1 MLSLF
6 LYSSLVNKIFIL
18 SFYFIIMVKE
28 GVPTTLIVG
37 AVIAT
42 LASIAGILLNLEKKL
57 KKKVEVEKEIEENL
71 YVTKIAQ
78 LKQSEKT
85 VSELLNEISNLSK
98 KLFNE
103 KFGIPQNLGYSEISK
118 TLEAQKRPRISELC
132 KRIEWALYS
141 GEEIDK
147 FEVEKL
153 LQDLERVIIQES
165 QQERL
170 AKESLKSIIMPQ
182 GKKEETGL
190 NRDPFDDSLLIG
202 KLKSTLEDYHLDID
216 DLNTSAIIA
225 GSTGSGKTIAA
236 QVIAEEA
243 LLKNK
248 SVIVFDS
255 TAKWTGFLKKCDSSD
270 MLKRYE
276 HFGIKKKDAQ
286 AFKGS
291 IKIIKDPYE
300 VLNIKRYI
308 HKNGEITIFDTS
320 ALDDK
325 NSELFIASSLE
336 QIFQSNLGESKELR
350 SLIFYENA
358 HKALTRFGASGDGI
372 VQIDRAARNFKKY
385 GLGLILV
392 SQILKDFTK
401 ELVAPVKTEIQLVT
415 RYIGDLKRIKM
426 IYGEDVLNR
435 VANSSIGTAMIF
447 TNGSLTNPEPYF
459 VAFRPILHNKQK
471 LTPKE
476 IEWHNTQTRVIED
489 LEYQIVNLSKSGARV
504 ASLTSEIS
512 LLKENIKEQEFISV
526 EAGLKAINK
535 KIELYWESVGKEPMH
550 LPLRKIRKE
559 VIQGGIEKSRRE
571 RAALDGGR
579 HEAEARRI
587 KEIIKIREKLRKQK
601 LQERKE
607 KEKRELEELGKKAA
621 RTAEIRKKI
630 EQQRVQQAGR
640 MQAMRQQSIVSKT
653 QEIKPKIIETR
664 LKKPLQKSIISQDK
678 IITRHETP
686 LPTTERITEAELRKL
701 EQDIFSL
708 RKEIQK
714 YTIHKGVVQEIVKK
728 QKKSE
733 KAKINPSKGKSKKR

>member
-1 MLSLF
+1 
-6 LYSSLVNKIFIL
+6 
-18 SFYFIIMVKE
+18 MVKE
-28 GVPTTLIVG
+28 GVPTTLIIG

-42 LASIAGILLNLEKKL
+42 LASIVGILLSLEKKL
-57 KKKVEVEKEIEENL
+57 KNKVEVEKEIEENL

-85 VSELLNEISNLSK
+85 VSELLNEISALSK
-98 KLFNE
+98 KLFSE
-103 KFGIPQNLGYSEISK
+103 KFGISPNMGYSEISK

-165 QQERL
+165 RQERL
-170 AKESLKSIIMPQ
+170 AKESLKAITFSKPE
-182 GKKEETGL
+182 EETGL
-190 NRDPFDDSLLIG
+190 NRNPFDDSLLIG

-216 DLNTSAIIA
+216 DLNTSTIIA
-225 GSTGSGKTIAA
+225 GSTGSGKTVTA

-255 TAKWTGFLKKCDSSD
+255 TSKWTGFLKKCDNPD
-270 MLKRYE
+270 LLKRYE
-276 HFGIKKKDAQ
+276 YFGIKKKDAQ

-291 IKIIKDPYE
+291 IKIVKDPYE

-320 ALDDK
+320 TLDDK
-325 NSELFIASSLE
+325 NAELFIASSLE

-350 SLIFYENA
+350 SLIIYENA
-358 HKALTRFGASGDGI
+358 HKALTRFGASGDAV
-372 VQIDRAARNFKKY
+372 VQIDRAARGFKKY

-401 ELVAPVKTEIQLVT
+401 ELVAPVKTEIQLAT
-415 RYIGDLKRIKM
+415 RYIGDLKRLRM
-426 IYGEDVLNR
+426 IYGEEILNQ
-435 VANSSIGTAMIF
+435 VVNNSIGTAMIF

-489 LEYQIVNLSKSGARV
+489 LEYQIVNLSKAGASV
-504 ASLTSEIS
+504 APLTSEIS

-526 EAGLKAINK
+526 EAGLKALNK

-550 LPLRKIRKE
+550 LPLKKIRKE
-559 VIQGGIEKSRRE
+559 VIKGGIEKSRRE
-571 RAALDGGR
+571 RAALDGGK
-579 HEAEARRI
+579 HEAEVRRI
-587 KEIIKIREKLRKQK
+587 REIIKIREKLKKQRIQEKKQK
-601 LQERKE
+601 ENQ
-607 KEKRELEELGKKAA
+607 ELEELGKKAA
-621 RTAEIRKKI
+621 EQTELRKRFEKEQAAKNLQRMQMIQQQRIVSEKLNKNEVIQPKVQLTSRRIELPAIKKI
-630 EQQRVQQAGR
+630 GTDPI
-640 MQAMRQQSIVSKT
+640 QSSSKD
-653 QEIKPKIIETR
+653 I
-664 LKKPLQKSIISQDK
+664 
-678 IITRHETP
+678 
-686 LPTTERITEAELRKL
+686 LPSSKITESELRKL
-701 EQDIFSL
+701 EQDIFAL

-714 YTIHKGVVQEIVKK
+714 YTIHKGTVKEIIEKQKSKTAKKRIKKK
-728 QKKSE
+728 Q
-733 KAKINPSKGKSKKR
+733 